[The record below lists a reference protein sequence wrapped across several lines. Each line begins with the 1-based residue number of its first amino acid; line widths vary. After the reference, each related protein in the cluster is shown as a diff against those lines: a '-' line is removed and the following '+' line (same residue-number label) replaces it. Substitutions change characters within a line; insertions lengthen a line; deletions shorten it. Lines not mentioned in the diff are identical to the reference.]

1 MDVRPS
7 PQVIVLCRDDLAAI
21 MPFSEYVDAVA
32 DAFRMHSLGGAI
44 LPAPMHIATS
54 SGGFHVK
61 AGLLPI
67 GPGYAAF
74 KVNGNFAGNRQQN
87 GLPTIQGGILLFDAS
102 TGSPVALLDSIE
114 ITIQR
119 TGAATAVAARYLAR
133 PESRTVTIFGCGVQ
147 GRVQLT
153 AIRHERDIHQIFL
166 VDKDTQAAEAFAGE
180 LAGQGID
187 VDVPIN
193 PKKAALASDVI
204 VTCTSAHAPF
214 LAADDVRPGTFVAAI
229 GADNPEKSEIEPALM
244 KKARVVTDLTE
255 QASYMGDLHH
265 AISAGAMQVGDVW
278 GELGE
283 LVAGT
288 KSGRGSPN
296 EITLFDGSGLGIQD
310 VAASVRAFTLAS
322 KRKAGSSL
330 RLN

>member
-1 MDVRPS
+1 MDVKPS
-7 PQVIVLCRDDLAAI
+7 PKLIVLSRDDLAAV

-44 LPAPMHIATS
+44 LPPPMHIPTLA
-54 SGGFHVK
+54 GGFHVK

-74 KVNGNFAGNRQQN
+74 KVNGNFPGNRQQH

-114 ITIQR
+114 ITMQR

-133 PESRTVTIFGCGVQ
+133 AESRTVTIFGCGAQ
-147 GRVQLT
+147 GRTQLA
-153 AIRHERDIHQIFL
+153 AIRHDLDIRQVFL

-180 LAGQGID
+180 LTGQGID
-187 VDVPIN
+187 VDVPVK

-214 LAADDVRPGTFVAAI
+214 LGPADVRAGTFVAAI
-229 GADNPEKSEIEPALM
+229 GADNPEKSEIEPALLR
-244 KKARVVTDLTE
+244 KARVVTDLTE
-255 QASYMGDLHH
+255 QCSYMGDLHH
-265 AISAGAMQVGDVW
+265 AIEAGAMQTADVYA
-278 GELGE
+278 ELGE
-283 LVAGT
+283 LVVGT
-288 KSGRGSPN
+288 KPGRGSPE
-296 EITLFDGSGLGIQD
+296 EITLFDGSGVGIQD
-310 VAASVRAFTLAS
+310 VAASVRAFMLAT
-322 KRKAGSSL
+322 KLNAGSSL

>member
-1 MDVRPS
+1 MDVKPS
-7 PQVIVLCRDDLAAI
+7 PQLIILSREDLAALV
-21 MPFSEYVDAVA
+21 PFSEYVDAVA
-32 DAFRMHSLGGAI
+32 DAFRMHSIGGAI
-44 LPAPMHIATS
+44 LPPPMHIPTS

-74 KVNGNFAGNRQQN
+74 KVNGNFPGNGQTH

-102 TGSPVALLDSIE
+102 TGSPVAVLDSIE
-114 ITIQR
+114 ITIKR
-119 TGAATAVAARYLAR
+119 TGAATAIAARYLAR

-147 GRVQLT
+147 GRIQLT
-153 AIRHERDIHQIFL
+153 AMRHEFDVRQVFL
-166 VDKDTQAAEAFAGE
+166 VDKDAHAAEAFASE

-187 VDVPIN
+187 VDVPIK
-193 PKKAALASDVI
+193 PKKAAFASDVI

-214 LAADDVRPGTFVAAI
+214 LGPADVRAGTFVAAI
-229 GADNPEKSEIEPALM
+229 GADNPEKGEIEPALL

-255 QASYMGDLHH
+255 QCSYMGDLHH
-265 AISAGAMQVGDVW
+265 AIEAGVMQTADVHA
-278 GELGE
+278 ELGE

-288 KSGRGSPN
+288 KPGRCAPE
-296 EITLFDGSGLGIQD
+296 EITLFDGSGVGIQD

-322 KRKAGSSL
+322 KLNAGSSL